1 MCKILSKETTEV
13 ENPMLISVPPNAVVL
28 LLMLSVLM
36 RATRLRFDPR
46 VDRGDALS
54 AGALLL
60 HPLCH
65 I

>member
-1 MCKILSKETTEV
+1 M
-13 ENPMLISVPPNAVVL
+13 ENPVLTSVPPNAVVL